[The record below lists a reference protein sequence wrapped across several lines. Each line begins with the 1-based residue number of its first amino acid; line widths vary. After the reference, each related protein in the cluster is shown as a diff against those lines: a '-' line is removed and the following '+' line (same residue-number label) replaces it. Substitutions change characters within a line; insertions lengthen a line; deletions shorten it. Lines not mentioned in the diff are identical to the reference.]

1 MRAYR
6 IIIFTVWALTLVIA
20 ALLGTSSFF
29 ISFKSSMY
37 LWTPYVLSLTFVI
50 SGCNISIWRKIQLGG
65 VASHQQN
72 RNTQNKRLTGT
83 LLFVSVL
90 TLVSWLPLIIF
101 NCLIYVYGIQ
111 IPLKFYHMVNFI
123 NYSSSFANPVVY
135 VLRMPEFR
143 EALELCSFGRQTAAD
158 MRNLERRRNKKASPL
173 TSATELRKLRTDT
186 SNLQLAFEQ
195 EVLDTKL

>member
-1 MRAYR
+1 
-6 IIIFTVWALTLVIA
+6 
-20 ALLGTSSFF
+20 
-29 ISFKSSMY
+29 MY
-37 LWTPYVLSLTFVI
+37 LWTPYVLILTFVI
-50 SGCNISIWRKIQLGG
+50 CGSNISIWRKIQLGG

-72 RNTQNKRLTGT
+72 RNSQNKRLTGT

-90 TLVSWLPLIIF
+90 TLVPWFPLIIF

-111 IPLKFYHMVNFI
+111 IPLQFYHMVNII

-143 EALELCSFGRQTAAD
+143 EALVLCCFGRQTAAD
-158 MRNLERRRNKKASPL
+158 MRNLRRRRNKKASSL

-186 SNLQLAFEQ
+186 SNLQLTFKQ